1 MVEDEDDYSMPG
13 DSPNSKI
20 NGSMPK
26 SSTAIKVTPVEIA
39 VPGRDA
45 GQLSQDSTSVAAA
58 AAAAK
63 AVEVK
68 PKGQSAEKK
77 QNDNDDDDYEDDD
90 DGYSDESFVEQ
101 TIESPKAKPEAP
113 QQKMSILPTSLQ
125 VPQVNDSQSSYS
137 MVTGITSQAPA
148 MNPAFQPKAA
158 QPSTLGTKPAI
169 LGSKPNFLAKK
180 RKF

>member
-1 MVEDEDDYSMPG
+1 LSPLHEVINSRHKNTSSLHNLSKPNPIRAKPNNDDDDGMVEDEDDYSMPG

-45 GQLSQDSTSVAAA
+45 GQLSQDSASV

-68 PKGQSAEKK
+68 PKG
-77 QNDNDDDDYEDDD
+77 
-90 DGYSDESFVEQ
+90 
-101 TIESPKAKPEAP
+101 
-113 QQKMSILPTSLQ
+113 
-125 VPQVNDSQSSYS
+125 
-137 MVTGITSQAPA
+137 
-148 MNPAFQPKAA
+148 
-158 QPSTLGTKPAI
+158 
-169 LGSKPNFLAKK
+169 
-180 RKF
+180 